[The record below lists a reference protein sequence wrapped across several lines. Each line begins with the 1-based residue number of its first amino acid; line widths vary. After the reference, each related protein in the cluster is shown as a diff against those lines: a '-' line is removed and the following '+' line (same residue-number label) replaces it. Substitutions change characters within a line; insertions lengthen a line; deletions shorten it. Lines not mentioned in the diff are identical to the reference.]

1 MKTRNSK
8 KVEPHNPQSEI
19 IEEGEKIKSTEEDI
33 DYSLQETDNFK
44 VATLPDG
51 FFMLIIAPRRQGK
64 SEKLQSLLEDIRTQ
78 GQPFDYVFLFSQ
90 TNAGYEGQIPNT
102 FRFSDLSH
110 LPYIVNKQAEVKQ
123 FNLKQKQKSKRVKS
137 RVLVILDDMIGEEKG
152 ANSLKNNGMI
162 RKLAVNGRHLGN
174 DGVEGNG
181 ISTII
186 VSQAVKAIPKTI
198 RLQTDIIMVARASNR
213 IERETIVEE
222 FATLKS
228 GRDAMKEAYKLF
240 DDITLSKP
248 FRFMVISN
256 HLPSKRSNRDFIHYY
271 DGVFPVKQKR
281 LFGDA
286 RDWDTPA
293 SNINIFS

>member
-8 KVEPHNPQSEI
+8 KVEPNNPQTNYI
-19 IEEGEKIKSTEEDI
+19 DEEPQIKTNEEI
-33 DYSLQETDNFK
+33 DYALTETDNFN

-64 SEKLQSLLEDIRTQ
+64 SEKLQSLLEDIRTH

-102 FRFSDLSH
+102 YRFSDLSH
-110 LPYIVNKQAEVKQ
+110 LPYIVNKQSEVKQ
-123 FNLKQKQKSKRVKS
+123 FNLKQKQKSKRIKS

-152 ANSLKNNGMI
+152 PNSLKNNGMI

-174 DGVEGNG
+174 DGVAGNG

-198 RLQTDIIMVARASNR
+198 RLQTDVIMVARASNR
-213 IERETIVEE
+213 VERETIVEE

-228 GRDAMKEAYKLF
+228 GRDAMKLAYKLF

-248 FRFMVISN
+248 FRFMIISN

-271 DGVFPVKQKR
+271 DGCYPVKQRR
-281 LFGDA
+281 LFGDE

-293 SNINIFS
+293 SNINIFT